1 MGMASPESSCLLIIA
16 SENVKKVSKSQVW
29 EKELDLNISEEEC
42 NVLWDH
48 TNKKK
53 SMCVITRSFLR
64 SLLFKILHHVQISP
78 MKGTR
83 GTTNFYLCV

>member
-42 NVLWDH
+42 NVFWDH

-53 SMCVITRSFLR
+53 IYVCNHTVFL
-64 SLLFKILHHVQISP
+64 KIVAI
-78 MKGTR
+78 
-83 GTTNFYLCV
+83 